1 MKNIKEDERLHKLNH
16 SCAHLLAHA
25 ISHLY
30 KDAKFWVGPVIDNG
44 FYYDMDLNDAVITE
58 EDLPI
63 IEKEMKKIAK
73 SDKRITRIELSK
85 EEALEMF
92 KNDPYKVDLI
102 EHLDGNISAYRQGD
116 FIDLCKGPHVDTTKE
131 LKYFK
136 LLKVSGAYFKGDSKN
151 HMLQRVYGICF
162 DTEDELLEYL
172 DYLKEQKERDHRNL
186 NKELDFYFMDELVGP
201 GLALWLPNGSVVRR
215 ILERYIV
222 DKELALGYHHVYTP
236 VIATT
241 ELYKTSGHFAHY
253 KDDMYPIMKMDNEEM
268 VLRPMNCP
276 HHMLMFKHKLRS
288 YRDLPLRIG
297 ELGQDFR
304 FEASGALSGLERVR
318 GMCQNDAHIFIRK
331 DGIKDMI
338 NEVVELI
345 LDVYKDFGFND
356 YRFRLSLRDSDK
368 EKYYPDDDMWNEA
381 EGKMRECLKEM
392 NLDYYEAKGEAAF
405 YGPKLDV
412 QVRTALN
419 KEVTL
424 STCQL
429 DFLLPQKFDLTF
441 INEHGEKER
450 PVVIHRAIL
459 GTFERFVAFL
469 LEETKGKLP
478 AWLAPIQVNVI
489 PINNKYHLEYAKE
502 INDELH
508 KAGIRTNLDDRDEK
522 LSYKMR
528 EAQMMKYPFNLILGQ
543 KEVDDKT
550 ISFRLHG
557 EEETKTLGKDEFI
570 NFLKTYINEKR

>member
-25 ISHLY
+25 VTHLY

-58 EDLPI
+58 EDLPK

-136 LLKVSGAYFKGDSKN
+136 LLKVSGAYYKGDSKN

-186 NKELDFYFMDELVGP
+186 NKDLDFYFMDELVGP

-241 ELYKTSGHFAHY
+241 ELYKTSGHFDHY

-288 YRDLPLRIG
+288 YRDLPIRIG

-331 DGIKDMI
+331 EGIKDMI

-345 LDVYKDFGFND
+345 LDVYKDFGFTD

-392 NLDYYEAKGEAAF
+392 NLDFYEAKGEAAF

-429 DFLLPQKFDLTF
+429 DFLLPQKFDLTY

-489 PINNKYHLEYAKE
+489 PINNKYHLEYASE
-502 INDELH
+502 INAELK
-508 KAGIRTNLDDRDEK
+508 KAGIRTNFDDRDEK

>member
-25 ISHLY
+25 ITHLY

-58 EDLPI
+58 EDLPK

-102 EHLDGNISAYRQGD
+102 EHLDGNISAYKQGD

-136 LLKVSGAYFKGDSKN
+136 LLKVSGAYYKGDSKN

-186 NKELDFYFMDELVGP
+186 NKDLDFYFMDELVGP

-241 ELYKTSGHFAHY
+241 ELYKTSGHFDHY

-288 YRDLPLRIG
+288 YRDLPIRIG

-331 DGIKDMI
+331 EGIKDMI

-345 LDVYKDFGFND
+345 LDVYKDFGFTD

-392 NLDYYEAKGEAAF
+392 NLDFYEAKGEAAF

-429 DFLLPQKFDLTF
+429 DFLLPQKFDLTY

-489 PINNKYHLEYAKE
+489 PINNKYHLEYASE
-502 INDELH
+502 INEELK
-508 KAGIRTNLDDRDEK
+508 KAGIRTNFDDRDEK